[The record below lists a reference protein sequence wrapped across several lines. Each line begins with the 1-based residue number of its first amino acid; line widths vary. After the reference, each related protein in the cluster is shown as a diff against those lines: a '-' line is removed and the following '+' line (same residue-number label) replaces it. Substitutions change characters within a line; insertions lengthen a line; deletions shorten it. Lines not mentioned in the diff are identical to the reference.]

1 MYVTKL
7 TVYFSIIMRGSM
19 TLWGQRATLSFLQKK
34 VKYIF
39 LNSVICSYECLRYTK
54 LQSRNKMW
62 GQRQASEIL

>member
-34 VKYIF
+34 SKVNFFKFCYLFVRMLEVYKITIQEQNVGPKTS
-39 LNSVICSYECLRYTK
+39 L
-54 LQSRNKMW
+54 
-62 GQRQASEIL
+62 